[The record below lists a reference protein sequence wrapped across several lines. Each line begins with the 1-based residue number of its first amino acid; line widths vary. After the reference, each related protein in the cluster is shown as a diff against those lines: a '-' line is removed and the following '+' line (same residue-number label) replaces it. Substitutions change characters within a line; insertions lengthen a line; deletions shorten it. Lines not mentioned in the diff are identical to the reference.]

1 MECPPTAVLK
11 CNEGFKTTPSGSSTV
26 RPVWNTKVRGPGIV
40 ASSSQGLMLI
50 IESFDICFNPNYK
63 LLQRLRTIKGQ
74 DPFLDAGTVVKGS
87 TLLLSLSL
95 SV

>member
-1 MECPPTAVLK
+1 
-11 CNEGFKTTPSGSSTV
+11 
-26 RPVWNTKVRGPGIV
+26 
-40 ASSSQGLMLI
+40 MLI